1 MLLDEFSNYLRLSFD
16 FNNAEPLVP
25 LSHELSLVQSYLYIE
40 RVRFNERLTVN
51 WELNYRGEWM
61 IPPLTI
67 QPLVENAVKHGI
79 LTRPEGGTISIK
91 LSNEV
96 NDLKVE
102 ICDDGIGISQEK
114 QQNLFTFVKS
124 EQKRGIG
131 LINVNRRLKQM
142 YRQGL
147 TIQSIVDQGT
157 TITFFIPKG
166 K

>member
-1 MLLDEFSNYLRLSFD
+1 
-16 FNNAEPLVP
+16 
-25 LSHELSLVQSYLYIE
+25 
-40 RVRFNERLTVN
+40 
-51 WELNYRGEWM
+51 M

-102 ICDDGIGISQEK
+102 ICDDGIGISPEK

-124 EQKRGIG
+124 EEKRGIG

-147 TIQSIVDQGT
+147 TVQSKVEQGT